1 MSGGLKKTGVT
12 VEQGLFFVFA
22 GRGGCQR
29 QCASHL
35 QWPRHG
41 QYQRH
46 LQWPRHGQ
54 YQRHLRQLSIGT
66 RDMRRVL
73 VWAGSEQAADGTV
86 VVYVNVF
93 GGGAARQAGHRIYLA
108 GQRHDKTRARR

>member
-29 QCASHL
+29 QCA
-35 QWPRHG
+35 P
-41 QYQRH
+41 H